1 MVEELNVI
9 PVQSTDSTNQQEG
22 VVLSRVES
30 EGTGLE
36 TELVS
41 EGTGVWFQIFILI
54 PN

>member
-1 MVEELNVI
+1 MEEELDVI
-9 PVQSTDSTNQQEG
+9 PVQSMDSTDQLEG

-41 EGTGVWFQIFILI
+41 EGTSSRFFF
-54 PN
+54 